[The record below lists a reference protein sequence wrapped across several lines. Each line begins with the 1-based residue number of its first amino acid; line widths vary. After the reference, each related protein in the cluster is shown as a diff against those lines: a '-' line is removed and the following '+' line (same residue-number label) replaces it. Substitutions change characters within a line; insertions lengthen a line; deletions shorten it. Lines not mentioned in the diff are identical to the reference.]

1 MHCNNIP
8 NSYLQFQY
16 KHNLISQVDDYWYV
30 TICLTHKS
38 RWCMQHSKLYWI
50 YLNDKDVSILYVNFQ
65 IQLHE
70 KRNVSTIVPMQYSD
84 TQTIHLKIILVLFYH
99 YLLSIPLFVC
109 NINKWWTWACPLEL
123 VTKSSTIKLR
133 LS

>member
-1 MHCNNIP
+1 
-8 NSYLQFQY
+8 
-16 KHNLISQVDDYWYV
+16 
-30 TICLTHKS
+30 
-38 RWCMQHSKLYWI
+38 MQHSKLYWI

-109 NINKWWTWACPLEL
+109 NINK
-123 VTKSSTIKLR
+123 
-133 LS
+133 